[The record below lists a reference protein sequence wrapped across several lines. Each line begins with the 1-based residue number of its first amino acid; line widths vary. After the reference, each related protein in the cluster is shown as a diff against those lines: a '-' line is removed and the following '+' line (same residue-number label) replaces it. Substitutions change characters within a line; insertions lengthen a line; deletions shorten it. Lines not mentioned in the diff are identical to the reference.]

1 MSPLPLGCK
10 VIEKR
15 GKWIMMVIAR
25 LAETVSR
32 APGQEREMKRW
43 RWSGILLL
51 CGLWSLPLRAE
62 VKVIPVFEAEAMVQT
77 LKEIYPDLGVSAM
90 GNQLVLSG
98 SAAQLQEAEATLA
111 KLNQP
116 PQSLLVEWRV
126 DGASSGQQIEVGIG
140 GDAAKRQ
147 WLLEGNARQ
156 YQRSQNDS
164 WQVRGLSGRPVLLQM
179 GSYQPVT
186 FYQWR
191 GGQVVG
197 LMPLINGLY
206 ATATLIGDRVQIALS
221 SEQARLE
228 QGTVTT
234 GQNATEVSGAPG
246 QWLTV
251 GELSTNS
258 AGQGS
263 SLGTQLQGGRSSQ
276 SDRQTLQIRVTRQ

>member
-1 MSPLPLGCK
+1 
-10 VIEKR
+10 
-15 GKWIMMVIAR
+15 MMVIAR
-25 LAETVSR
+25 LAEAVSR
-32 APGQEREMKRW
+32 ASGQEREMKRW

-51 CGLWSLPLRAE
+51 WGLWCLPLRAE

-126 DGASSGQQIEVGIG
+126 DGASSGQQIEAGIG

-186 FYQWR
+186 FYQWN
-191 GGQVVG
+191 GGAVVG
-197 LMPLINGLY
+197 MMPLVNGLY

-221 SEQARLE
+221 SEQARLD
-228 QGTVTT
+228 QGTINR

-251 GELSTNS
+251 GELSTSS
-258 AGQGS
+258 AQQGS
-263 SLGTQLQGGRSSQ
+263 SLGTQLQGGSGSQ
-276 SDRQTLQIRVTRQ
+276 IDRQTLQIRVTRQ